1 MRNQRVVERIS
12 QMLCTLPF
20 FAKFYLLAELHVRN
34 VRTCVIFLSFFS
46 DFLTHALQYMV
57 ECMSTN
63 LRVRKRF
70 ASPRVRTSE
79 YIDHVMI

>member
-1 MRNQRVVERIS
+1 MMRNQRVVERIS

-20 FAKFYLLAELHVRN
+20 FAKFYLLSELHVRN

-63 LRVRKRF
+63 LRGSVKDLPILGF
-70 ASPRVRTSE
+70 ELLS
-79 YIDHVMI
+79 ILIM